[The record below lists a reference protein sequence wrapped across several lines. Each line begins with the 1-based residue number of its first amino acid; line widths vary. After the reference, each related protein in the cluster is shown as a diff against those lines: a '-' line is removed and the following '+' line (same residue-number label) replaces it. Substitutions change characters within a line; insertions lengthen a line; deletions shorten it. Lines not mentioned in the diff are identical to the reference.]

1 MRFPA
6 ARRDVNAGFHLLKAK
21 QRVVISAS
29 QFCVPSAS
37 TAIINPSNARDGA
50 DDYAALSAIQFRD
63 PA

>member
-1 MRFPA
+1 
-6 ARRDVNAGFHLLKAK
+6 LLKAK

-37 TAIINPSNARDGA
+37 TSIINPSNARGGT
-50 DDYAALSAIQFRD
+50 DDYATHSTREIHD